1 MKMYVPGLVLA
12 LLIGGAV
19 GPASAAE
26 NQVNFIP
33 PCRLTR

>member
-26 NQVNFIP
+26 EPINFKP